1 MGIFDWLSRKR
12 KQSKKEVVDQNKSKD
27 DMPESIDSS
36 FKGRK
41 MLKRDMKLNN
51 ETIREAVEEWLDDEE
66 LAESKYGHISSW
78 DTSKVTNMSSLFLN
92 AHEFNSPIDKWDVSN
107 VTTMNA
113 MFDNA
118 YNFNQPIGDWDVSKV
133 EDMGEMFSSSE
144 TLKFNQSIGDWDVS
158 NVTNMEYMFA
168 SAESFN
174 QPIGDWD
181 VSNVTVMNAM
191 FAKAKSFNQP
201 IGDWN
206 VSNVEDM
213 SQMFLSAE
221 SFNQPIG
228 NWDVSNVTVMNAM
241 FAKAKSFNQP
251 IGNWDVSN
259 VTVMNAMFAKA
270 KSFNQPIGDW
280 NVSNVTNME
289 HMFTKAKS
297 FNQPIG
303 DWDVANVTSMHDY
316 DLISKHRDLGE
327 KIDLIDSIIN
337 ELTDSE
343 ENDRFLSSWSTQELR
358 GIHNLFKAIIFEAYP
373 MTDEKHKARLRAMI
387 GFFQMAY
394 CSNQNTYLFVDDKD
408 YQNFVKEIQLDKILP
423 SKEGIDS
430 LRDLNKRKKNE
441 LLFMATILITQS
453 DVGWDEVFETKEF
466 NLIRKLLAI
475 YQWDENSYNKMYN
488 IYCEEDDKRLNSL

>member
-1 MGIFDWLSRKR
+1 MGIFDWLSGKR
-12 KQSKKEVVDQNKSKD
+12 KPSKKEVLDQYKIND

-36 FKGRK
+36 FEGRK
-41 MLKRDMKLNN
+41 MFKKDMKFNN

-118 YNFNQPIGDWDVSKV
+118 YNFNQPLNNWNVSKV

-144 TLKFNQSIGDWDVS
+144 TLKFNQPIGDWDVS

-181 VSNVTVMNAM
+181 VSSVTDMEGM
-191 FAKAKSFNQP
+191 FA
-201 IGDWN
+201 
-206 VSNVEDM
+206 
-213 SQMFLSAE
+213 SAE
-221 SFNQPIG
+221 
-228 NWDVSNVTVMNAM
+228 
-241 FAKAKSFNQP
+241 
-251 IGNWDVSN
+251 
-259 VTVMNAMFAKA
+259 
-270 KSFNQPIGDW
+270 
-280 NVSNVTNME
+280 
-289 HMFTKAKS
+289 S

-316 DLISKHRDLGE
+316 DLISKYRDLGE

-373 MTDEKHKARLRAMI
+373 MADEKHKTRLRAMI

-394 CSNQNTYLFVDDKD
+394 CSNQNTYLFVDNKD

-441 LLFMATILITQS
+441 LLFIATILITQS

-475 YQWDENSYNKMYN
+475 YQWDENSYNKMYK

>member
-12 KQSKKEVVDQNKSKD
+12 KQSKKEVVDQNKIND
-27 DMPESIDSS
+27 DMPESINSS
-36 FKGRK
+36 FEGRK
-41 MLKRDMKLNN
+41 MFKKDMKLNN
-51 ETIREAVEEWLDDEE
+51 ETIREAVEEWCKDEE
-66 LAESKYGHISSW
+66 STLNNYGDINNW
-78 DTSKVTNMSSLFLN
+78 DTSEVTDMSKLFDN
-92 AHEFNSPIDKWDVSN
+92 AREFNSPIGNWDVSN
-107 VTTMNA
+107 VEDMSE
-113 MFDNA
+113 MFSGA
-118 YNFNQPIGDWDVSKV
+118 ESFNQPIGDWDVSNV
-133 EDMGEMFSSSE
+133 TDMSDMFSYAES
-144 TLKFNQSIGDWDVS
+144 FNQPIGEWDAS
-158 NVTNMEYMFA
+158 NVSDMTAMFFGA
-168 SAESFN
+168 KSFN

-191 FAKAKSFNQP
+191 FAEAKSFNQP

-213 SQMFLSAE
+213 SQMFYSAE
-221 SFNQPIG
+221 SFNQPI
-228 NWDVSNVTVMNAM
+228 
-241 FAKAKSFNQP
+241 
-251 IGNWDVSN
+251 
-259 VTVMNAMFAKA
+259 
-270 KSFNQPIGDW
+270 
-280 NVSNVTNME
+280 E
-289 HMFTKAKS
+289 
-297 FNQPIG
+297 
-303 DWDVANVTSMHDY
+303 DWDVANVTSMHEY

-327 KIDLIDSIIN
+327 KIDLIDSILN
-337 ELTDSE
+337 ELTDSG

-373 MTDEKHKARLRAMI
+373 MTDEKHKARLRVMI

-394 CSNQNTYLFVDDKD
+394 CSNQNTYLFVDNKD

>member
-1 MGIFDWLSRKR
+1 MFAKA
-12 KQSKKEVVDQNKSKD
+12 KS
-27 DMPESIDSS
+27 
-36 FKGRK
+36 
-41 MLKRDMKLNN
+41 
-51 ETIREAVEEWLDDEE
+51 
-66 LAESKYGHISSW
+66 
-78 DTSKVTNMSSLFLN
+78 
-92 AHEFNSPIDKWDVSN
+92 
-107 VTTMNA
+107 
-113 MFDNA
+113 
-118 YNFNQPIGDWDVSKV
+118 FNQPIGDWDVSNVTNMKS
-133 EDMGEMFSSSE
+133 MFAFVSAES
-144 TLKFNQSIGDWDVS
+144 FNQPIGNWDVSNVTNMGYMFANAKSFNQPIGNWDVSNVTNMEKMFTKAKSFNQPIGDWDVSNVTNMGYMFAKAKSFNQPIGDWDVS

-168 SAESFN
+168 SA
-174 QPIGDWD
+174 
-181 VSNVTVMNAM
+181 V
-191 FAKAKSFNQP
+191 
-201 IGDWN
+201 
-206 VSNVEDM
+206 
-213 SQMFLSAE
+213 
-221 SFNQPIG
+221 
-228 NWDVSNVTVMNAM
+228 
-241 FAKAKSFNQP
+241 
-251 IGNWDVSN
+251 
-259 VTVMNAMFAKA
+259 
-270 KSFNQPIGDW
+270 
-280 NVSNVTNME
+280 
-289 HMFTKAKS
+289 S

-316 DLISKHRDLGE
+316 DLISKYRDLGE
-327 KIDLIDSIIN
+327 KIDLIDSILN

-373 MTDEKHKARLRAMI
+373 MADEKHKARLRAMI

-475 YQWDENSYNKMYN
+475 YQWDENSYNKMYK

>member
-1 MGIFDWLSRKR
+1 
-12 KQSKKEVVDQNKSKD
+12 
-27 DMPESIDSS
+27 
-36 FKGRK
+36 
-41 MLKRDMKLNN
+41 
-51 ETIREAVEEWLDDEE
+51 
-66 LAESKYGHISSW
+66 
-78 DTSKVTNMSSLFLN
+78 
-92 AHEFNSPIDKWDVSN
+92 
-107 VTTMNA
+107 
-113 MFDNA
+113 
-118 YNFNQPIGDWDVSKV
+118 
-133 EDMGEMFSSSE
+133 
-144 TLKFNQSIGDWDVS
+144 
-158 NVTNMEYMFA
+158 
-168 SAESFN
+168 
-174 QPIGDWD
+174 
-181 VSNVTVMNAM
+181 MNAM
-191 FAKAKSFNQP
+191 FAIAKSFNQP

-228 NWDVSNVTVMNAM
+228 
-241 FAKAKSFNQP
+241 
-251 IGNWDVSN
+251 
-259 VTVMNAMFAKA
+259 
-270 KSFNQPIGDW
+270 
-280 NVSNVTNME
+280 
-289 HMFTKAKS
+289 
-297 FNQPIG
+297 
-303 DWDVANVTSMHDY
+303 DWDVANVTSMHEY

-327 KIDLIDSIIN
+327 KIDLIDSILN

-453 DVGWDEVFETKEF
+453 DVGWDEVYETKEF

-475 YQWDENSYNKMYN
+475 IQWDENSYNKMYE
-488 IYCEEDDKRLNSL
+488 IY